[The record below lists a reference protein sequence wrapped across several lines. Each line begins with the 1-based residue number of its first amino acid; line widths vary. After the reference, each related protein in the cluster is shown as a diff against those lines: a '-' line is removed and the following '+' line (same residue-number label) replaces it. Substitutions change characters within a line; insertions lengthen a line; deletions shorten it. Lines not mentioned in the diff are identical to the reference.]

1 MSTSPHIPDNAMKE
15 PDFRLYSI
23 GSFIS
28 LLGQQMLTVAIGWDM
43 YEKTGSAFALG
54 LIGLSQFMPVLLL
67 TLPAGHIIDNYDRR
81 KVLIGALWMNA
92 IATAGLVLISV
103 MHGPPEAMYLCLFL
117 AGIGRAFHRPANSA
131 FLSQVVSGKNLA
143 NAITWNSILFQSTAI
158 LGPALS
164 GLIISLRHDAT
175 LVYSLDCIST
185 LAFFLVIRFVNI
197 RPVHLEKKAM
207 TLKSMLSGLEFIT
220 KTPLILAAI
229 TLDLFAVLFGGA
241 IALLPVFA
249 KDILK
254 VGPSGLGILEM
265 APSLGALTV
274 GFWLARKGNF
284 RNAGKLLLL
293 AVSGFGV
300 ATIIFGLSKHFWLSF
315 AMLVLA
321 GACDNVSVVIR
332 QALVLLRT
340 PDEMRGRVAAI
351 NYVFI
356 GTSNELGGFESGT
369 VARFF
374 GPVVSVVFGGIAT
387 IATVIGTAM
396 IWPEIRKLDWLHEPK
411 PEQESTAEATTP

>member
-1 MSTSPHIPDNAMKE
+1 MSAPAITPNNAMQE

-54 LIGLSQFMPVLLL
+54 LIGLSQFTPVLLL
-67 TLPAGHIIDNYDRR
+67 TLPAGHIIDNHDRQ
-81 KVLIGALWMNA
+81 KVLILAQLMNA
-92 IATAGLVLISV
+92 LATAGLVLISLL
-103 MHGPPEAMYLCLFL
+103 HGPPEAMYFCLFL

-131 FLSQVVSGKNLA
+131 FLSQVVSEKNLA
-143 NAITWNSILFQSTAI
+143 NAITWNSILFQTTSI
-158 LGPALS
+158 LGPTLS
-164 GLIISLRHDAT
+164 GLIIALRHDAT
-175 LVYSLDCIST
+175 LVYILDCLST
-185 LAFFLVIRFVNI
+185 LIFFFLLRLVKI
-197 RPVHLEKKAM
+197 RPVQLEKKAM
-207 TLKSMLSGLEFIT
+207 TLRSMLSGLDFIV

-241 IALLPVFA
+241 VALLPVYA
-249 KDILK
+249 KDILH
-254 VGPSGLGILEM
+254 VGPRGLGMLEM
-265 APSLGALTV
+265 APSLGALAV
-274 GFWLARKGNF
+274 GFVLARKGNF
-284 RNAGKLLLL
+284 RNSGKLLLL
-293 AVSGFGV
+293 AVTGFGIV
-300 ATIIFGLSKHFWLSF
+300 TIIFGLSKQFWLSF

-374 GPVVSVVFGGIAT
+374 GPVFSVVFGGFAT
-387 IATVIGTAM
+387 IATVIGTALV
-396 IWPEIRKLDWLHEPK
+396 WPELRKLDWLHEPK
-411 PEQESTAEATTP
+411 FHPEAIPEQVS